1 MGFKKATKAQ
11 AKLRAAIFGPS
22 GAGKTFSGLRIAE
35 GMAGD
40 GRIGVIDSERMTA
53 SKYSDRFDF
62 DVLELDDTSVN
73 GYIEAIQ
80 MAADEGFAVL
90 IIDSLSHAWQQL
102 LDEIDKLAKAK
113 YRGNTWSAWSEG
125 TPLQRKLIDAI
136 LRFPGHIIAT
146 MRSKTEWQT
155 TNENGKSRPV
165 RVGLAPE
172 QGKGVE
178 YEFDLLIEIS
188 TEHIANVIKDR
199 TGKFQDKLIDK
210 PGEDFGRELA
220 KWLDDGVPAA
230 KPPLKSGDVEDA
242 ASIMT
247 KASKAIAKAKNAQDI
262 EKLATGIKRRLAEGA
277 LTQDQ
282 AGVLHDQLQLQ
293 EQLMAEATQQE
304 TVDAAWPSIHKR
316 EAVAMPD
323 HP

>member
-22 GAGKTFSGLRIAE
+22 GAGKTYTSMRVGKGL
-35 GMAGD
+35 AGD
-40 GRIGVIDSERMTA
+40 GRMGVIDSERMTA

-73 GYIEAIQ
+73 GYIDAIQ

-304 TVDAAWPSIHKR
+304 TVDAA
-316 EAVAMPD
+316 
-323 HP
+323 

>member
-1 MGFKKATKAQ
+1 M
-11 AKLRAAIFGPS
+11 RV
-22 GAGKTFSGLRIAE
+22 GKGL
-35 GMAGD
+35 AGD
-40 GRIGVIDSERMTA
+40 GRMGVIDSERMTA

-73 GYIEAIQ
+73 GYIDAIQ

-304 TVDAAWPSIHKR
+304 TVDAA
-316 EAVAMPD
+316 
-323 HP
+323 

>member
-1 MGFKKATKAQ
+1 
-11 AKLRAAIFGPS
+11 
-22 GAGKTFSGLRIAE
+22 
-35 GMAGD
+35 
-40 GRIGVIDSERMTA
+40 
-53 SKYSDRFDF
+53 
-62 DVLELDDTSVN
+62 
-73 GYIEAIQ
+73 
-80 MAADEGFAVL
+80 
-90 IIDSLSHAWQQL
+90 
-102 LDEIDKLAKAK
+102 
-113 YRGNTWSAWSEG
+113 
-125 TPLQRKLIDAI
+125 
-136 LRFPGHIIAT
+136 

-304 TVDAAWPSIHKR
+304 TVDAA
-316 EAVAMPD
+316 
-323 HP
+323 

>member
-1 MGFKKATKAQ
+1 VGFRKATKAQ

-22 GAGKTFSGLRIAE
+22 GAGKTFSGLRIAK

-73 GYIEAIQ
+73 GYIEAIK

-90 IIDSLSHAWQQL
+90 VIDSLSHAWQQL

-146 MRSKTEWQT
+146 MRSKTEWQST
-155 TNENGKSRPV
+155 SENGKSRPV

-188 TEHIANVIKDR
+188 TDHIANVIKDR

-220 KWLDDGVPAA
+220 RWLDDGVPAQ

-247 KASKAIAKAKNAQDI
+247 KASKAIAKAKTAQDI

-293 EQLMAEATQQE
+293 VQLMDEATKQE
-304 TVDAAWPSIHKR
+304 TVDAA
-316 EAVAMPD
+316 
-323 HP
+323 